1 MFLEYISYLKSEN
14 YDAGVI
20 FLMQRLTASSLEV
33 LRPDDY
39 VTLYH
44 NGPRLMPRYSTLI
57 LPALISLVVAACD
70 DGTVIRAS
78 DDASRTETGEVTL
91 ENIRANLARAPEAVD
106 TDSVQID
113 PGARN
118 INPFKYALEYSY
130 KEREILDGML
140 EEARQDEGYLERSLA
155 STPESLS
162 VVAPDKLWK
171 DYLFA
176 MDCAVSYDI
185 AARVGLISAY
195 AGQQKAAEFVTL
207 AMDPA
212 RGSRSSEE
220 LEALQTERAEALSD
234 ETPRERYAREQVEKE
249 ELNRLRTRNYLNYF
263 LLRDRA
269 LEDTETE
276 GLGAELKVCDAALA

>member
-1 MFLEYISYLKSEN
+1 
-14 YDAGVI
+14 
-20 FLMQRLTASSLEV
+20 
-33 LRPDDY
+33 
-39 VTLYH
+39 
-44 NGPRLMPRYSTLI
+44 MPRYSTLI

-91 ENIRANLARAPEAVD
+91 ENIRANLARAPEAID
-106 TDSVQID
+106 TDGVQID

-118 INPFKYALEYSY
+118 INPFKYALDYSY
-130 KEREILDGML
+130 KERDILDGML
-140 EEARQDEGYLERSLA
+140 EEARQDEAYLERSLA
-155 STPESLS
+155 STPESLN

-185 AARVGLISAY
+185 AARVGVISAY

-234 ETPRERYAREQVEKE
+234 ETPRERYAREQIEKE

-269 LEDTETE
+269 LQESDTE
-276 GLGAELKVCDAALA
+276 GLGAELEVCDAALA